1 MFIVLYVNWSV
12 FLQNTLNVYIGL
24 MENWLSQNGVVQCS
38 HKVPQL
44 HKVSELAEIVNP
56 RVALIMYCDFNV
68 IHFYIF
74 LHLYTQNN
82 LFQFYLC
89 RVICTH
95 CP

>member
-1 MFIVLYVNWSV
+1 MLYVNWSV
-12 FLQNTLNVYIGL
+12 FLQNTFKCVHRFDGG
-24 MENWLSQNGVVQCS
+24 LSQNGVVQCS
-38 HKVPQL
+38 HKVPQF

-56 RVALIMYCDFNV
+56 RVVALIMYCDFSV

-74 LHLYTQNN
+74 LHLYTQSN
-82 LFQFYLC
+82 LYQFYQC